1 MTPVAR
7 TVLAIVG
14 AGCVLLG
21 SNRVTFAQQ
30 TPCPLTLSPAAISI
44 PANGGQ
50 ATFTVNTTGPNCS
63 YAVQPDPGISIVSGG
78 SGSVFPATVT
88 VSMGPN
94 QTTGEVN
101 VGVEV
106 SSAGIVSPGNPRVLV
121 NQAGPPVTTDT
132 PPNGLVFAV
141 HRSSAGAPHVTAPEP
156 VRITNAENPSAGW
169 TATTTEPWLVISP
182 ASGTSPSLATIS
194 INPSLLVSF
203 SSGQFFAA
211 VDIVS
216 PVAPQTIRRIDV
228 LLRIT
233 DASSNTTAPMGL
245 LETPLQNATGLSGAV
260 AVTGWVIDDVGVRRV
275 QVFREPTAGEPTPGE
290 VFIGH
295 GTRVRGARPDIVG
308 TIGGNPDLTS
318 AGPELR
324 SAGWGLMVLSNVLP
338 NGGNGTFTFIA
349 YAEDIEGQRVQ
360 LGRRTATFDNTSSPK
375 PFGTID
381 FPEQG
386 GPMSGV
392 YANLGWVLAKPAT
405 FIPFD
410 GSTIQLLIDGAP
422 QPNVALYGFPRP
434 DVQALFPYPQY
445 QNANGPAVQF
455 SIDTSQFSNGLHTI
469 VWVAT
474 DNNGVAQGI
483 GSRYV
488 NVQNPLSAVIAGAG
502 ARSASAVRAIP
513 QASALVWDRRG
524 FDEGGWSL
532 QFAGGRTNEIR
543 QAPGDRL
550 EVALDTWWW
559 SKGCGPYAGT

>member
-1 MTPVAR
+1 
-7 TVLAIVG
+7 
-14 AGCVLLG
+14 
-21 SNRVTFAQQ
+21 
-30 TPCPLTLSPAAISI
+30 
-44 PANGGQ
+44 
-50 ATFTVNTTGPNCS
+50 
-63 YAVQPDPGISIVSGG
+63 
-78 SGSVFPATVT
+78 
-88 VSMGPN
+88 
-94 QTTGEVN
+94 
-101 VGVEV
+101 
-106 SSAGIVSPGNPRVLV
+106 
-121 NQAGPPVTTDT
+121 
-132 PPNGLVFAV
+132 
-141 HRSSAGAPHVTAPEP
+141 
-156 VRITNAENPSAGW
+156 
-169 TATTTEPWLVISP
+169 
-182 ASGTSPSLATIS
+182 
-194 INPSLLVSF
+194 
-203 SSGQFFAA
+203 
-211 VDIVS
+211 
-216 PVAPQTIRRIDV
+216 
-228 LLRIT
+228 
-233 DASSNTTAPMGL
+233 MGL

-275 QVFREPTAGEPTPGE
+275 QVFREPTQGEPTQGE

-338 NGGNGTFTFIA
+338 NGGNGMFTFIA
-349 YAEDIEGQRVQ
+349 YADDIEGQRVQ

-386 GPMSGV
+386 GTMSGV
-392 YANLGWVLAKPAT
+392 YANQGWVLAKPAT

-422 QPNVALYGFPRP
+422 QPNVALYGSPRP

-483 GSRYV
+483 GSRFV
-488 NVQNPLSAVIAGAG
+488 NVQNPVSAVIAGAG